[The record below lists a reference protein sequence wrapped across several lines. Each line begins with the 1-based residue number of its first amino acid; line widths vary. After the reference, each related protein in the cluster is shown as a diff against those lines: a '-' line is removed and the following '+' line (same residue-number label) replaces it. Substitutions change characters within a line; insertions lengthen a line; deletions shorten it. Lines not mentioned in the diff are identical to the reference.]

1 MCGCAHTRVQLF
13 GELQREKTSYFA
25 LGCIILVTIGL
36 RSLHEVK
43 PGGGVELKCLR
54 ELLSAFLIRGKWVTS
69 SGLLDPAAC
78 LGSAAKTNED
88 PLRRSVPGAS
98 RAGGGSVWLL
108 TAHRHRPGTARGI
121 PFRHLQSLCQ
131 AHLFWIS
138 QPRSHSLG
146 GCAEL
151 SMRTF

>member
-43 PGGGVELKCLR
+43 PGGGVEVKCLR

-88 PLRRSVPGAS
+88 PLKRSVPGTS
-98 RAGGGSVWLL
+98 RAGGWQCLAPYCAQTSAWHVES
-108 TAHRHRPGTARGI
+108 HFGT
-121 PFRHLQSLCQ
+121 FRASAKHIY
-131 AHLFWIS
+131 FG
-138 QPRSHSLG
+138 SHSRY
-146 GCAEL
+146 
-151 SMRTF
+151 RTHGVGVQS